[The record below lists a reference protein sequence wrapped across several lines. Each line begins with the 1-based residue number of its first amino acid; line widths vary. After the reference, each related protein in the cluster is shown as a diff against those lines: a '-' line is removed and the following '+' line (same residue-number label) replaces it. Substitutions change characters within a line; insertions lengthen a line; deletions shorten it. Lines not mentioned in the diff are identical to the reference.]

1 MNEMQTILADS
12 VHRLMGDEI
21 DRKLLEEAETGA
33 FPARLWSALE
43 ANGLTSILVPE
54 NKGGAGGSWSD
65 ARLVLSAAGYHTAP
79 GPIAETLVAGFLL
92 ASAGLTPP
100 EGPLTLIEGDLR
112 LNAGK
117 VSGTARHVPWARAAS
132 HGVAL
137 LSDAGKRVIAL
148 VPLSEARIVPDVNI
162 AREPRDGVTL
172 ENVSVTSSPT
182 ALPADALK
190 IYGALARA
198 CQMAGALERLTN
210 QSVAYA
216 NERSQFGKPIGKFQ
230 AIQQQL
236 AVLATQAA
244 AAGMATNH
252 ACACADRNLSDAG
265 AIFEIAIAKIR
276 VDDASGIATP
286 IAHQVHG
293 AIGFTYEHALHFAT
307 RRLWAW
313 RAEYGAGR
321 DWAQWLGHQVMSRG
335 ADNLWSDV
343 TAR

>member
-12 VHRLMGDEI
+12 VNRLMSDEI
-21 DRKLLEEAETGA
+21 DRKLLEASETGA
-33 FPARLWSALE
+33 FPTRFWSALE
-43 ANGLTSILVPE
+43 TNGLTRILVPE
-54 NKGGAGGSWSD
+54 SMGGAGGTWSD
-65 ARLVLSAAGYHTAP
+65 ARLVLHAAGYHTAP

-92 ASAGLTPP
+92 AAAGITPP

-132 HGVAL
+132 HAVAL
-137 LSDAGKRVIAL
+137 INDAGRSVIIL
-148 VPLSEARIVPDVNI
+148 VPLKNAGIEPDVNI
-162 AREPRDGVTL
+162 AREPRDNLTFD
-172 ENVSVTSSPT
+172 NVSVTGNPT
-182 ALPADALK
+182 ALPANALK
-190 IYGALARA
+190 LHGALARA
-198 CQMAGALERLTN
+198 CQMAGALDRLTN

-244 AAGMATNH
+244 AAGMAANH
-252 ACACADRNLSDAG
+252 ACASADRNPGGAG

-313 RAEYGAGR
+313 RAEYGSGR
-321 DWAQWLGHQVMSRG
+321 DWAQWLGHQVMLRG

>member
-12 VHRLMGDEI
+12 VDRLMGDEI
-21 DRKLLEEAETGA
+21 DRKLLEASETGA
-33 FPARLWSALE
+33 FPTRLWAALE
-43 ANGLTSILVPE
+43 ANGLTRILVPE
-54 NKGGAGGSWSD
+54 SMGGAGGTWSD
-65 ARLVLSAAGYHTAP
+65 ARLVLSAAGYHAAP

-92 ASAGLTPP
+92 ASAGLTTPD
-100 EGPLTLIEGDLR
+100 GPLTLIEGDLR
-112 LNAGK
+112 LNDG
-117 VSGTARHVPWARAAS
+117 VISGTARHVPWARAAS
-132 HGVAL
+132 HAVAL
-137 LSDAGKRVIAL
+137 VCVAGRAQVVL
-148 VPLSEARIVPDVNI
+148 VPLKDAGIKPDVNI
-162 AREPRDGVTL
+162 AREPRDTVTL
-172 ENVSVTSSPT
+172 EHVIVTSGTT
-182 ALPADALK
+182 ALPANALK
-190 IYGALARA
+190 LYGALARA

-252 ACACADRNLSDAG
+252 ACARADRNLSDAG
-265 AIFEIAIAKIR
+265 AVFEIAIAKIR

-293 AIGFTYEHALHFAT
+293 AIGFTYEHALHFST

-321 DWAQWLGHQVMSRG
+321 DWAQWLGHQVVSRS